1 MAAEPQ
7 AVLTSGR
14 CPMPAGE
21 PPQTRLR
28 KEASPPRAA
37 SSRRGEVRAGLSPQ
51 QGLLPGQLSSS
62 GRGVGLRASSL
73 DGQPVLPLRATPHGG
88 QDPGPWVSCKCPSPT
103 LHMPQSPLRGT
114 QADRQGSTWPGHGAS
129 RARTAGRGGG
139 YPLREQISKLSP
151 QHVGWRREPHT
162 MEAGKLLIPGR
173 HCPPA
178 TGEENADSSPVHA
191 RLPGSFRARG
201 SVARQEYWN
210 QTVSAGGVRKRQVVL
225 SFGHFDVLAQTLK
238 GEIRLNSHT
247 STEIVERD

>member
-151 QHVGWRREPHT
+151 QHVGWRREPHSNGGWKAAHPRAALPSSHRGG
-162 MEAGKLLIPGR
+162 ECGLLSR
-173 HCPPA
+173 SCPPPRFVQ
-178 TGEENADSSPVHA
+178 SPGIRGPSGISESD
-191 RLPGSFRARG
+191 RLGGRSKKK
-201 SVARQEYWN
+201 
-210 QTVSAGGVRKRQVVL
+210 AGGPFIWTFRCASSNIKR
-225 SFGHFDVLAQTLK
+225 
-238 GEIRLNSHT
+238 
-247 STEIVERD
+247 